1 MNHPVQIGALWI
13 ACMVVGV
20 IAAAI
25 APAHAQTAAP
35 SASRPQAGQP
45 PDDRAAVLTAAQLA
59 KVKSVLAAYKPAAL
73 TADDAKAIKR
83 TFRDAGIR
91 HTPALDKAITDA
103 GFSPA
108 RLEALDPRPPRPPG
122 DGPAPGNGPAPAGGP
137 PRP

>member
-1 MNHPVQIGALWI
+1 MNHRVQLGALWV

-20 IAAAI
+20 MAATT
-25 APAHAQTAAP
+25 APADAQTAAP

-45 PDDRAAVLTAAQLA
+45 PDDRGAALTGAQLA

-83 TFRDAGIR
+83 AFRDAGMR
-91 HTPALDKAITDA
+91 HSPALDKAITDA

-108 RLEALDPRPPRPPG
+108 RLEALDPRPPRPPAVRLGGRRG
-122 DGPAPGNGPAPAGGP
+122 DVG
-137 PRP
+137 RITV

>member
-1 MNHPVQIGALWI
+1 MNHPVPLGALWV
-13 ACMVVGV
+13 ACMAVGV
-20 IAAAI
+20 MAVGT
-25 APAHAQTAAP
+25 APAHAQPAAP

-45 PDDRAAVLTAAQLA
+45 PDDRAAALTAVQLA

-83 TFRDAGIR
+83 ALRDAGMR
-91 HTPALDKAITDA
+91 HSPALDKAITDA

-122 DGPAPGNGPAPAGGP
+122 DGNAPAGGL

>member
-1 MNHPVQIGALWI
+1 MYSSAYLWV
-13 ACMVVGV
+13 ACMIVGV
-20 IAAAI
+20 MAMAI

-83 TFRDAGIR
+83 AFRDAGIR

-108 RLEALDPRPPRPPG
+108 RLEVLDPRPPRPPG
-122 DGPAPGNGPAPAGGP
+122 DGPAPAGGP
-137 PRP
+137 PRQ

>member
-1 MNHPVQIGALWI
+1 MNHPVQLGALWI

-20 IAAAI
+20 MAAAI
-25 APAHAQTAAP
+25 VPAHAQPAAP

-45 PDDRAAVLTAAQLA
+45 PDDRAAVLTAVQLA

-73 TADDAKAIKR
+73 TAEDAKLIKR
-83 TFRDAGIR
+83 TLRDAGM
-91 HTPALDKAITDA
+91 HHSPALDKAITEA

-122 DGPAPGNGPAPAGGP
+122 QPGDGPAPAGGP